1 MNSRLRRKQKEKT
14 ERENRR
20 LKAKRCLKGKNINKA
35 RVGG

>member
-1 MNSRLRRKQKEKT
+1 MNSRLRRKQKEK
-14 ERENRR
+14 R